1 MSRRSVAAI
10 VAALA
15 LASSLASCGTSS
27 SKTSDAAGGGDGAS
41 TDTTLV
47 TALKDTLN
55 PDPDV
60 YFDLEGVMVTNSIYE
75 SLVVNPPGSVETEG
89 ALAQSWTIA
98 PDGLTYTFKLKPGIK
113 FSDGTPIDSTVM
125 KESFERRTAAAG
137 SPSYMLGEVKS
148 YDTPDPSTFVIHL
161 STPVNNFLA
170 RLASP
175 WAPMATN
182 PKVIAA
188 QAATG
193 DKLGSTY
200 LKTHS
205 AGSGPYVISKFSP
218 DEEIVLTRNESY
230 WGTKPFFKEVDFK
243 IISDPIAQRVQLEA
257 GTLDFIEGVNPEAA
271 DALKAAGKYTVVQP
285 PAFNMTFWQVN
296 TKKPPFSKAV
306 LAALP
311 EAISYDKMVK
321 DVFGSYATVAK
332 QTITANRIPAKYA
345 QWAPKYDPSAL
356 KSAFEALPAD
366 QKKIPV
372 ETAYPA
378 NDNGVHRRLNDY
390 MVDILKQAGFTVTS
404 KEFTL
409 SEYFGFVGK
418 PEASPSLVVS
428 TQPDDGVH
436 PDNWYRIWMHT
447 KGALNI
453 GGAGL
458 PAADKLFDQ
467 ADATPPSKG
476 IPYQL
481 YSDGAKLVTD
491 AGHFIPVA
499 DAPVI
504 WVTQPDIKGV
514 TVRDA
519 SDQALV
525 IQLLR
530 RGS

>member
-1 MSRRSVAAI
+1 MVRRPVAAI
-10 VAALA
+10 IAAFAMTSALA
-15 LASSLASCGTSS
+15 ACGASSSTTTS
-27 SKTSDAAGGGDGAS
+27 GGGSGGGAS
-41 TDTTLV
+41 TNTTLV
-47 TALKDTLN
+47 TALQDTLN

-60 YFDLEGVMVTNSIYE
+60 YFDLAGVMITNSVYE
-75 SLVVNPPGSVETEG
+75 SLVVNPPGSVTTQG
-89 ALAQSWTIA
+89 LLAKSWTIS
-98 PDGLTYTFKLKPGIK
+98 PDGLTYTFTLKDGIK
-113 FSDGTPIDSTVM
+113 FSDGTPITSTVM
-125 KESFERRTAAAG
+125 KESFERRTAVAG

-148 YDTPDPSTFVIHL
+148 YSTPDPSTFVIHL

-170 RLASP
+170 RLSSP
-175 WAPMATN
+175 WAPMATD

-188 QAATG
+188 QVATG
-193 DKLGSTY
+193 DKLGETY

-205 AGSGPYVISKFSP
+205 VGSGPYVISKFLP
-218 DEEIVLTRNESY
+218 DEEIVLTRNENY

-243 IISDPIAQRVQLEA
+243 IISDPVAQRVQLEA

-271 DALKAAGKYTVVQP
+271 DSLKKGGKFDVVQP

-296 TKKPPFSKAV
+296 TTKPPFSKAV

-311 EAISYDKMVK
+311 KAIPYAAMVK

-332 QTITANRIPAKYA
+332 QTITANRIPAQYA
-345 QWAPKYDPSAL
+345 KWDPGYDPAAL
-356 KSAFEALPAD
+356 KAAFDALPAD

-372 ETAYPA
+372 VTAYPA
-378 NDNGVHRRLNDY
+378 NDNGVHRQLNDY
-390 MVDILKQAGFTVTS
+390 IVNILKTAGFTVTS

-409 SEYFGFVGK
+409 SEYFGFVGQ
-418 PEASPSLVVS
+418 PAASPHLIVS

-436 PDNWYRIWMHT
+436 PDNWYRIWMYT

-453 GGAGL
+453 GAAGN
-458 PAADKLFDQ
+458 PTADALFDK
-467 ADATPPSKG
+467 ADSTPPAKG
-476 IPYQL
+476 IPYDL
-481 YSDGAKLVTD
+481 YAQGAKLVTD
-491 AGHFIPVA
+491 AGDFIPVA

-525 IQLLR
+525 IQLLS